1 METMTTYI
9 LAAALG
15 IAIAVAMYLYS
26 ELSFERTV
34 SASKTATNNEQD
46 KTIKVMYDK
55 IMRMH
60 KTLDSNAR
68 LIESLYDERRKLKK
82 DCEYYKGV
90 ANGRE
95 VLIHDL
101 EAKLKKAN
109 TVSNHTYTINVDSD
123 KLAKE
128 VMKQIREKYGRNFQ

>member
-1 METMTTYI
+1 METMTAYI

-15 IAIAVAMYLYS
+15 IAIAIAIYLYN
-26 ELSFERTV
+26 ELSFERAV
-34 SASKTATNNEQD
+34 SASKRVTIEEQD

-60 KTLDSNAR
+60 RTLDSDAR
-68 LIESLYDERRKLKK
+68 LIESLNEDRHKLKK
-82 DCEYYKGV
+82 QRD
-90 ANGRE
+90 
-95 VLIHDL
+95 
-101 EAKLKKAN
+101 EALKATK
-109 TVSNHTYTINVDSD
+109 VSQQTYTINVDSD

>member
-68 LIESLYDERRKLKK
+68 LIESLNEDRHKLKK
-82 DCEYYKGV
+82 QRD
-90 ANGRE
+90 
-95 VLIHDL
+95 
-101 EAKLKKAN
+101 EALK
-109 TVSNHTYTINVDSD
+109 
-123 KLAKE
+123 
-128 VMKQIREKYGRNFQ
+128 

>member
-68 LIESLYDERRKLKK
+68 LIESLNEDRHKLKK
-82 DCEYYKGV
+82 QRD
-90 ANGRE
+90 
-95 VLIHDL
+95 
-101 EAKLKKAN
+101 EALKATK
-109 TVSNHTYTINVDSD
+109 VSQQTYTINVDSD
-123 KLAKE
+123 EVVKE
-128 VMKQIREKYGRNFQ
+128 LMKRIREKYGRNFQ